1 MHQTEEQY
9 LIKTKE
15 ILQRLLSHDSLRD
28 DDNIYEAGVTSIMV
42 LPLLS
47 EIEDT
52 FGVTIPDNDFLS
64 ADTPR
69 ALAQLLKR
77 LEGNE

>member
-1 MHQTEEQY
+1 MQQSEEQY
-9 LIKTKE
+9 LLQVKE
-15 ILQRLLSHDSLRD
+15 IVQRLLSHEGIRD
-28 DDNIYEAGVTSIMV
+28 DENIYEAGVTSIMV

-52 FGVTIPDNDFLS
+52 FGLSIPDSDFLN

-69 ALAQLLKR
+69 ALAKLLKR
-77 LEGNE
+77 LEAIA

>member
-1 MHQTEEQY
+1 MQRSEEQY
-9 LIKTKE
+9 LSKTKE
-15 ILQRLLSHDSLRD
+15 ILQRLLNQENIRD
-28 DDNIYEAGVTSIMV
+28 DENIYEAGVTSIMV

-52 FGVTIPDNDFLS
+52 FGLTIPDSDFLN

-77 LEGNE
+77 LEGNS